1 MSPLSSLVFL
11 LLLITLASTRV
22 ILIGDIGD
30 YYDQEWTLAESPLFL
45 HKRNVASAV
54 STSPRLGTMS
64 SDSDF
69 SDDDRKKKGKNKS
82 MDSDDSGSDHKSKR
96 RGKGKSSQFVDSDSG
111 SGSEDESAKP
121 SSSRKRKA
129 QTNKGSAKKRGRG
142 RGSSDDDQ
150 IAGVDGLELTEEDRK
165 MIQGMSEKD
174 REQEIFR
181 RMEEAERRKIRE
193 TIAKRLEQQGQKKS
207 DSPDGERRGRG
218 KKKERKGV
226 VSDDSDRSLS
236 SERDRKSPVKK
247 SKSQKMDSDAS
258 DEELRVMP
266 SEANRKKKQKNAME
280 ELQIKRREKEAK
292 KASLAVDAVFGKE
305 DSSSD
310 SSSSNSSRSSSPS
323 SRSTS
328 RSRSRSAS
336 PNKEDLAAKR
346 PVECLE
352 ELKLARLSRFKLA
365 RFVHAPFFN
374 KTVIDCYVRIG
385 VGKLP
390 GNPNK
395 DNYRI
400 AQVIDVVETAKV
412 YNVESTKTNKG
423 LKLRMGTEER
433 VYRLEFVSNKEFSN
447 QEFQEWM
454 STMRRH
460 NRSLPTM
467 GEIHKKMKDIASAVE
482 HNYTND
488 EVNQMLKEKARFKD
502 APKNFAMTKGEL
514 MKKLLDFR
522 SLLRDSFGAMREWG
536 EKYEQDKEET
546 NRDEE
551 KDGGI
556 EYAKQNQLHEE
567 ASELQAQIN
576 AVDSKADELDKKRA
590 GGITAIDWINKRN
603 RNTMK
608 EQFLGDKKV
617 IGFMDK
623 GDDPFTRKS
632 GKMKMVSGTAKGFV
646 KTEVKMEVD
655 DPTSGGLSASSSA
668 SNLSSTPIASSSSI
682 PLKSLSSSKTPD
694 LFSFH
699 SISVGHD
706 LDLNSLRSPVTEDT
720 TTRALN
726 ASTPASGGRPLSL
739 ADYKKRKMEAKALQA

>member
-1 MSPLSSLVFL
+1 
-11 LLLITLASTRV
+11 
-22 ILIGDIGD
+22 
-30 YYDQEWTLAESPLFL
+30 
-45 HKRNVASAV
+45 
-54 STSPRLGTMS
+54 
-64 SDSDF
+64 
-69 SDDDRKKKGKNKS
+69 
-82 MDSDDSGSDHKSKR
+82 
-96 RGKGKSSQFVDSDSG
+96 
-111 SGSEDESAKP
+111 
-121 SSSRKRKA
+121 
-129 QTNKGSAKKRGRG
+129 
-142 RGSSDDDQ
+142 
-150 IAGVDGLELTEEDRK
+150 
-165 MIQGMSEKD
+165 
-174 REQEIFR
+174 
-181 RMEEAERRKIRE
+181 
-193 TIAKRLEQQGQKKS
+193 
-207 DSPDGERRGRG
+207 
-218 KKKERKGV
+218 
-226 VSDDSDRSLS
+226 
-236 SERDRKSPVKK
+236 
-247 SKSQKMDSDAS
+247 
-258 DEELRVMP
+258 
-266 SEANRKKKQKNAME
+266 
-280 ELQIKRREKEAK
+280 
-292 KASLAVDAVFGKE
+292 
-305 DSSSD
+305 
-310 SSSSNSSRSSSPS
+310 
-323 SRSTS
+323 
-328 RSRSRSAS
+328 
-336 PNKEDLAAKR
+336 
-346 PVECLE
+346 
-352 ELKLARLSRFKLA
+352 
-365 RFVHAPFFN
+365 
-374 KTVIDCYVRIG
+374 
-385 VGKLP
+385 
-390 GNPNK
+390 
-395 DNYRI
+395 
-400 AQVIDVVETAKV
+400 
-412 YNVESTKTNKG
+412 
-423 LKLRMGTEER
+423 MGTEER

-514 MKKLLDFR
+514 MKKL
-522 SLLRDSFGAMREWG
+522 
-536 EKYEQDKEET
+536 
-546 NRDEE
+546 
-551 KDGGI
+551 

>member
-1 MSPLSSLVFL
+1 MHARVLTGDFNCRISWEDGDESHVGNFASKFSNQHSFYKKRPCIIWSWRSPNVATLTQIDFIAAPPSVRAVKFGVGAQFQYNSGHQLLRFLPPHSLCQL
-11 LLLITLASTRV
+11 AAALITAGRSAMFHP
-22 ILIGDIGD
+22 DP
-30 YYDQEWTLAESPLFL
+30 PLL
-45 HKRNVASAV
+45 N
-54 STSPRLGTMS
+54 T
-64 SDSDF
+64 
-69 SDDDRKKKGKNKS
+69 NKS

-96 RGKGKSSQFVDSDSG
+96 RGNGKSSQFVDSDSG

-258 DEELRVMP
+258 EEELRVMP

-400 AQVIDVVETAKV
+400 AQVMDVVETAKV
-412 YNVESTKTNKG
+412 YNVESTTTNKG

-454 STMRRH
+454 STMKRH

-514 MKKLLDFR
+514 MKKLFHYGLD
-522 SLLRDSFGAMREWG
+522 SEDYG
-536 EKYEQDKEET
+536 ES
-546 NRDEE
+546 
-551 KDGGI
+551 
-556 EYAKQNQLHEE
+556 H
-567 ASELQAQIN
+567 
-576 AVDSKADELDKKRA
+576 AD
-590 GGITAIDWINKRN
+590 
-603 RNTMK
+603 
-608 EQFLGDKKV
+608 
-617 IGFMDK
+617 
-623 GDDPFTRKS
+623 
-632 GKMKMVSGTAKGFV
+632 
-646 KTEVKMEVD
+646 
-655 DPTSGGLSASSSA
+655 
-668 SNLSSTPIASSSSI
+668 
-682 PLKSLSSSKTPD
+682 D
-694 LFSFH
+694 L
-699 SISVGHD
+699 
-706 LDLNSLRSPVTEDT
+706 
-720 TTRALN
+720 
-726 ASTPASGGRPLSL
+726 
-739 ADYKKRKMEAKALQA
+739 